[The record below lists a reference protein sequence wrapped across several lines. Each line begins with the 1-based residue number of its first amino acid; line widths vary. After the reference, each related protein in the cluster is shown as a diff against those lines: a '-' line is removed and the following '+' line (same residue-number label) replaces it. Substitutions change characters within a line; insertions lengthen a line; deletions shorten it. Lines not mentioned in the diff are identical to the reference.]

1 MTADADIVIAAVP
14 SAIWKIIHLPGGSE
28 SSFFQQ
34 LSDRSSEKAGRGAHK
49 DTIK

>member
-14 SAIWKIIHLPGGSE
+14 SAICPGDLPGGSE